1 MERDS
6 AFEKRSDKLGPRVA
20 DAFRRRHFEA
30 YYCATVQE
38 ALEKAVELIPKDDVV
53 SWAGS
58 ETIREIGLVDYIRK
72 NGYKRLD
79 QEDGKDRAEFME
91 ITRRAT
97 TCDTYLMSSNGA
109 SEDGQL
115 VNIDRT
121 GNRVAALCYGPKNVI
136 VILGMN
142 KVVKTAEDALARA
155 RGIAAPVNMARFA
168 GRVFPEGCTPCAVTG
183 TCADCTTEQ
192 YCICS
197 QIVTTRHC
205 CPTGR
210 IKVILVGE
218 KLGF

>member
-1 MERDS
+1 MERDT
-6 AFEKRSDKLGPRVA
+6 AFEKRSDKLGQR
-20 DAFRRRHFEA
+20 DAEAFKRRHFEA
-30 YYCATVQE
+30 YYSATAQE

-58 ETIREIGLVDYIRK
+58 ETLRELGLVDYIRK

-79 QEDGKDRAEFME
+79 QEDGKDRAEFVE
-91 ITRRAT
+91 ITRKAT

-121 GNRVAALCYGPKNVI
+121 GNRVAALCYGPRNVI

-155 RGIAAPVNMARFA
+155 RGIAAPVNMARFS

>member
-1 MERDS
+1 MERDT
-6 AFEKRSDKLGPRVA
+6 AFEKRSEKLGPRVA
-20 DAFRRRHFEA
+20 EAFRRRHFEA
-30 YYCATVQE
+30 YYCATAQE

-79 QEDGKDRAEFME
+79 QEDGKDRAEFVE
-91 ITRRAT
+91 ITRKAT
-97 TCDTYLMSSNGA
+97 TCDTYLTSSNGA

-121 GNRVAALCYGPKNVI
+121 GNRVAALCYGPRNVI

-155 RGIAAPVNMARFA
+155 RGIAAPVNMARFS